1 MQTSLVLDG
10 LCSTGRNQSAA
21 RPPLYGAV
29 LGTTESADGRHSY
42 SSGSMWHTH
51 VHGPRRL
58 ANVGERDGSPARLRR
73 LSALTGALPT
83 SEAGPASITRH
94 PTLGSTENDMAK
106 DIPPGPGGVGWSHDV
121 RPLRLTPPLPF
132 ALRFILVDLGSA
144 SPQVGNHAKLQLV
157 ESREGTVHEHSN
169 GCRLAEYRGQ
179 Q

>member
-1 MQTSLVLDG
+1 MDVTPTPPDQCGTRMCMVHVGLQTSVSATDHRHGCGGSLLSPEHCPPQRQAQQASRDI
-10 LCSTGRNQSAA
+10 LRIPSCS
-21 RPPLYGAV
+21 PLMRFAHH
-29 LGTTESADGRHSY
+29 ACY
-42 SSGSMWHTH
+42 S
-51 VHGPRRL
+51 
-58 ANVGERDGSPARLRR
+58 
-73 LSALTGALPT
+73 
-83 SEAGPASITRH
+83 
-94 PTLGSTENDMAK
+94 LGSTENDMAK